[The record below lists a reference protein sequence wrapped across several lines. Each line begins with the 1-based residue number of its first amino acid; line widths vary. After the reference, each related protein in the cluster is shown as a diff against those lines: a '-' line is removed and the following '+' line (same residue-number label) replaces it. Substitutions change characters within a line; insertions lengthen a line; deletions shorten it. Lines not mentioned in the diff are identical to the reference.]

1 MIFHVTDAAR
11 WDRSRAEGNHTGS
24 TLGVEL
30 ADEGYIHCSTAEQW
44 PGVVERY
51 YAGVPDLLLLHVD
64 ESLLSSPVVVEQL
77 DGAPEAFPTSTVRS
91 TSPPLSPST
100 PWCASERAV
109 TKATASRWPTQRRRP
124 TEHRGPRGTRT
135 GRRRGRW

>member
-11 WDRSRAEGNHTGS
+11 WDRSRAEGTHTGS

-77 DGAPEAFPTSTVRS
+77 DGAPEAFPHVYG
-91 TSPPLSPST
+91 PIDLAAVVAVEPL
-100 PWCASERAV
+100 
-109 TKATASRWPTQRRRP
+109 
-124 TEHRGPRGTRT
+124 G
-135 GRRRGRW
+135 GRET